1 PKQRKAGE
9 RKGARREQPKPTAPR
24 VDRVEFGGHTIL
36 VGKNNVGNDQIVR
49 ELAAPGDL
57 WLHAQGIPGSHVLV
71 KVQAGKETPVEVV
84 EEAARLA
91 VLHSKAKG
99 SSNVPVFLAEARHVS
114 KFKGAKP
121 GLVRIAKYR
130 TVSVR

>member
-1 PKQRKAGE
+1 
-9 RKGARREQPKPTAPR
+9 
-24 VDRVEFGGHTIL
+24 VDRVEAAGYTIL
-36 VGKNNVGNDQIVR
+36 VGRNNAGNDRIVK
-49 ELAAPGDL
+49 ELASPADL

-71 KVQAGKETPVEVV
+71 KVKPGEATPRGVI